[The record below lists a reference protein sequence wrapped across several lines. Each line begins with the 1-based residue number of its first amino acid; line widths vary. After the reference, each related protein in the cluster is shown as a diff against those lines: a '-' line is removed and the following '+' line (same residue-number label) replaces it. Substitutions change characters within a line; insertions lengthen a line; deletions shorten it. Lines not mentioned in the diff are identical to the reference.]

1 MEIYQNLSLED
12 LPNEVW
18 KDIPNYEGLYQVSNL
33 GRVKSL
39 PRLDHL
45 GRDVKGGIRKQ
56 TIANTGYLCLP
67 LYAKVG
73 GKKTAKLYCVHRLVA
88 EAFIDNPENKPCI
101 DHINTIKTD
110 NRVENVRWVTYRENN
125 NNPITRGAM
134 RQTMKD
140 FYKTEEGIKRIEK
153 LVKSSKNEAAK
164 AKWKQSFNRPEVLA
178 KITQAHGKPV
188 LQLTL
193 EGEFIAEYSCI
204 REAHEKT
211 GACHIGDVCSGKRN
225 WAGGFLWKFKETKE

>member
-39 PRLDHL
+39 QRLDSK
-45 GRDVKGGIRKQ
+45 GRKVNLSIRKQ
-56 TIANTGYLCLP
+56 TVGNVGYP
-67 LYAKVG
+67 VVSLYSKEG
-73 GKKTAKLYCVHRLVA
+73 GKENSQLFCIHRLVA
-88 EAFIDNPENKPCI
+88 ETFIPNPENKPCI

-110 NRVENVRWVTYRENN
+110 NRVENLRWVTYVENN
-125 NNPITRGAM
+125 NNPITKRGM
-134 RQTMKD
+134 SQTLKERCN
-140 FYKTEEGIKRIEK
+140 TEEGRKRMKKISDLAFSE
-153 LVKSSKNEAAK
+153 EAK
-164 AKWKQSFNRPEVLA
+164 AKKRATIRRPEILA
-178 KITQAHGKPV
+178 KWTKAHGSPV
-188 LQLTL
+188 IQLTL
-193 EGEFIAEYSCI
+193 DGEFVAEYSCI

-225 WAGGFLWKFKETKE
+225 WAGGYIWKYKETK